1 MRKIEQFKKM
11 ADDYDQMAVAVQD
24 QALRTMFL
32 EFANQWREAA
42 QEAEI
47 LDSRPDRDLA
57 RPPICGP
64 GLRLTAADQPVL
76 DRAENRPARR
86 ACAGTKRRSLWRVLA
101 ATYSPNMSRLADSE
115 APDGVRTVRPIGECR
130 RYNCRDASNPLQ
142 IAADP

>member
-47 LDSRPDRDLA
+47 LA
-57 RPPICGP
+57 Q
-64 GLRLTAADQPVL
+64 GLM
-76 DRAENRPARR
+76 
-86 ACAGTKRRSLWRVLA
+86 GT
-101 ATYSPNMSRLADSE
+101 
-115 APDGVRTVRPIGECR
+115 
-130 RYNCRDASNPLQ
+130 
-142 IAADP
+142 